1 MSHPFDHSV
10 LSAWLGDEEVARALG
25 WEAELAAMLRF
36 WVELAAAEADHGAIP
51 REAAGAIA
59 RAAPGFAPDL
69 ARLREATRRDGMT
82 VPGLAAQLR
91 GAVGPPHGAHLH
103 HGATSQDVIDTALAL
118 RLAPVLDLLGARLD
132 GLTRALDA
140 LDARWGARPLMAT
153 TRMRA
158 ALPIA
163 VSDRIAGWRGP
174 LARQAAALPGL
185 RAEVATLQLA
195 GPVGTLGALGERG
208 PMVRATLAARLG
220 LADPGG
226 SWQVDR
232 GRLGALAGWL
242 AGLTGALGKIGLDLG
257 LMAQDGVGAATL
269 SGGASSS
276 MPHKVNPVD
285 AELLAALAR
294 HGAMLLGGWHQAIH
308 ENERSGAAWTL
319 EWLVLPP
326 MVEGAGAA
334 TLAAGRLVASIVSI
348 GEPAVGDED
357 GGPVGPV
364 R

>member
-1 MSHPFDHSV
+1 MSHPFDHPV
-10 LSAWLGDEEVARALG
+10 LGAWLGDAEIAHAMG

-51 REAAGAIA
+51 RGAAEAIA
-59 RAAPGFAPDL
+59 RAAAGFEPDIE
-69 ARLREATRRDGMT
+69 RLREGARRDGVT
-82 VPGLAAQLR
+82 VPDLAAQLR
-91 GAVGPPHGAHLH
+91 AAVGAAHGAHLH
-103 HGATSQDVIDTALAL
+103 RGATSQDVIDTALTM
-118 RLAPVLDLLGARLD
+118 RLGPVLDLLAARLD
-132 GLTRALDA
+132 GLLASLDA
-140 LDARWGARPLMAT
+140 LGARWGARPLTAT

-158 ALPIA
+158 ALPIT
-163 VSDRIAGWRGP
+163 VSDRIAAWRGP
-174 LARQAAALPGL
+174 LARHREALPGL

-226 SWQVDR
+226 SWHTR
-232 GRLGALAGWL
+232 RERLGALAGWL
-242 AGLTGALGKIGLDLG
+242 AGLTGATGKIGLDLG
-257 LMAQDGVGAATL
+257 LMAQDGIGAATL

-285 AELLAALAR
+285 AELLVALAR
-294 HGAMLLGGWHQAIH
+294 HSATLLGGWHQAIH

-334 TLAAGRLVASIVSI
+334 TLAARRLVASVSAM
-348 GEPAVGDED
+348 GETDE
-357 GGPVGPV
+357 GSG
-364 R
+364 